1 MFGRNACL
9 LGVGLLIVV
18 VLLGGCGGSGD
29 TAEPTIGT
37 LEVAATVA
45 ATIPGTDGTD
55 VAINRKITAT
65 FSRVMDPTTVT
76 SATFIVKS
84 DTAPI
89 AGTVS
94 YLGKTATFTP
104 ASNLAPNAR
113 FTTIISRGVK
123 SAGGRNLAEA
133 YVWSFTTGTREDA
146 NPLLIGSTLPSNGAT
161 NVAVS
166 NPISVTFTEPADP
179 NTVNATTFTLKQ
191 GTMTLPVAGGVTYS
205 DRTATFVPNKN
216 LPANFLYTA
225 TITTGVL
232 DLAGNPLEKEFTWRF
247 TTGVKPAFLRSATSF
262 AVLAGST
269 ITNTALLTTINGDVG
284 LSPGTA
290 IDGFP
295 PGVVNGVIHAGD
307 PVAAQAKLDLTAAYN
322 DAARRPRGPV
332 TVAGNLGG
340 MTLYPGIYKST
351 SSLEISSGDLTLDAR
366 GDEDAVFVFEM
377 ASTLTTTS
385 GRQIFLSGGAKA
397 DNVFWQVG
405 SSATLGSTSVFKG
418 NLLANISITAKT
430 GATVDG
436 RLLTRTGAV
445 TLDGNTINRP

>member
-1 MFGRNACL
+1 M
-9 LGVGLLIVV
+9 
-18 VLLGGCGGSGD
+18 
-29 TAEPTIGT
+29 GT
-37 LEVAATVA
+37 LEVPATVA
-45 ATIPGTDGTD
+45 ATVPGTDATD
-55 VAINRKITAT
+55 VAINRRITAT
-65 FSRVMDPTTVT
+65 FSRVMDPATVT
-76 SATFIVKS
+76 SETFIVKS
-84 DTAPI
+84 DATPI
-89 AGTVS
+89 AGTVR
-94 YLGKTATFTP
+94 YEGKTATFTP
-104 ASNLAPNAR
+104 ATNLAPNTK
-113 FTTIISRGVK
+113 FTVIISRGIT

-133 YVWSFTTGTREDA
+133 YVWSFTTGTHEDDY
-146 NPLLIGSTLPSNGAT
+146 PLSVGSTLPSNGAT
-161 NVAVS
+161 NVSVS
-166 NPISVTFTEPADP
+166 SPISVTFTEPAAP
-179 NTVNATTFTLKQ
+179 TTVNATTFTLRQ
-191 GTMTLPVAGGVTYS
+191 GTIVLPVAGGITYS

-216 LPANFLYTA
+216 LPANFIYTA

-247 TTGVKPAFLRSATSF
+247 TTGVKPAFLRSAMPF

-290 IDGFP
+290 IEGFP
-295 PGVVNGVIHAGD
+295 PGVVNGAIHAGD
-307 PVAAQAKLDLTAAYN
+307 PIAAQAKLDLTTAYN

-332 TVAGNLGG
+332 SVSGNLGG

-366 GDEDAVFVFEM
+366 GDEDAVFLFEM

-418 NLLANISITAKT
+418 NLMANVSITLNT